1 MIKKKK
7 LNEDEI
13 IRKRVAQKE
22 QVAVIWTRVS
32 TAEQY
37 KNNCSIDTQRK
48 ACQNFCERNH
58 IKIKGEFGA
67 RNESAKVEGELFLNM
82 IAEVLLTLKSTAL

>member
-32 TAEQY
+32 SAEQY
-37 KNNCSIDTQRK
+37 KNNCSIDTQRREKLVKTFANETISKSKESLEQGMKVPKLK
-48 ACQNFCERNH
+48 AN
-58 IKIKGEFGA
+58 
-67 RNESAKVEGELFLNM
+67 S
-82 IAEVLLTLKSTAL
+82 S